1 MTRRWMAFM
10 VASLFIFSAGIFVS
24 CSTESEAKVTEIK
37 LPTMQCMMCKE
48 NIETAL
54 KDVDGV
60 KAVEVDSKKKLARV
74 TFLPAKI
81 NLEQVEITI
90 TKAGYDANGRKADP
104 KAYAKLGGCCQV
116 PDAK

>member
-10 VASLFIFSAGIFVS
+10 VAGLLIFSAGLFVS
-24 CSTESEAKVTEIK
+24 CSTESGAEVAEIK

-54 KDVDGV
+54 KNVDGV
-60 KAVEVDSKKKLARV
+60 KAVEVDNKKKLARV

-81 NLEQVEITI
+81 NLEQMEVAVT
-90 TKAGYDANGRKADP
+90 TAGYDANAQKADP
-104 KAYAKLGGCCQV
+104 KAYAELAECCQV